1 MGKNHVICA
10 TDDDYVLPF
19 LVMLQS
25 AKLNSRE
32 DFSITIGYD
41 SNALSQEN
49 KRIISIVL
57 GIIGVDFRFTEL
69 EITEDMA
76 KRGHISGTSYA
87 RLILADRSDGFA
99 LWLDA
104 DLICLPN
111 WDTIFSASVDN
122 ENRNLISVVRDSGVT
137 GEIIRNSNNESLKI
151 AGLNYFNAGV
161 LVFACDNWRK
171 LEFQKKWPAILKQ
184 ADELGFQWA
193 DQCVLNYICQ
203 ENVNYLAPDYNVLAG
218 SRKHRLRSK
227 PYILHF
233 AGGSKP
239 WFYSIFNPKIL
250 IGILFPKDV
259 YRYLVYQGKL
269 IRSVHKNDKIVA
281 STLRNKRLLM
291 RRKVQHPRFRSALI
305 RLMHNIG
312 QIK

>member
-1 MGKNHVICA
+1 MGKHQVICA

-25 AKLNSRE
+25 AKLNSQE

-57 GIIGVDFRFTEL
+57 RIIEVDFRFTEL

-76 KRGHISGTSYA
+76 QRGHISGTSYA
-87 RLILADRSDGFA
+87 RLILADRSDGVV

-111 WDTIFSASVDN
+111 WDTIFSESMDI
-122 ENRNLISVVRDSGVT
+122 ENKNLISVVRDSGIT
-137 GEIIRNSNNESLKI
+137 EELISKTNNESLRF
-151 AGLNYFNAGV
+151 AGLNYFNSGV
-161 LVFACDNWRK
+161 LVFTCDNWRK

-184 ADELGFQWA
+184 ANELGFQWA
-193 DQCVLNYICQ
+193 DQCALNYICR
-203 ENVNYLAPDYNVLAG
+203 ENINYLASDYNVLAG

-239 WFYSIFNPKIL
+239 WFYSIFNPQIF
-250 IGILFPKDV
+250 IGILYPKDV
-259 YRYLVYQGKL
+259 YRYLAYQGKL
-269 IRSVHKNDKIVA
+269 IRAVHKQDKIVA
-281 STLRNKRLLM
+281 SNLRNKRLLI

-305 RLMHNIG
+305 RLIHNIG